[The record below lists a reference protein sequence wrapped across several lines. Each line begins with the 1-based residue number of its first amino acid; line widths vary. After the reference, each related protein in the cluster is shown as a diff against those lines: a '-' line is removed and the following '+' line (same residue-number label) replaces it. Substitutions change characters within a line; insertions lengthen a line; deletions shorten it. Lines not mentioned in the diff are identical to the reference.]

1 MFDIVD
7 IGLQGHCLKENGIFG
22 KVGDWLYNFLTDI
35 QQFVMVNNNILG
47 ITNNTSSILQGM
59 VLGPIL
65 LILLIDLL
73 GDLEI

>member
-7 IGLQGHCLKENGIFG
+7 IGLQGHCLKEKGIFG

-35 QQFVMVNNNILG
+35 QQFVMVNNNLLG
-47 ITNNTSSILQGM
+47 ITNITSSILQGM
-59 VLGPIL
+59 VLRPIL
-65 LILLIDLL
+65 FILLIDLL